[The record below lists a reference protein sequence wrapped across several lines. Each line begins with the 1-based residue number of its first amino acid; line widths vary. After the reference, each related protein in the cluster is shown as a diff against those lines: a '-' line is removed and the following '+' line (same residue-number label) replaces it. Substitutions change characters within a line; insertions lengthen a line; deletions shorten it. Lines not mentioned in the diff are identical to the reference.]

1 MLYNLKEATL
11 KIDNTSIDY
20 AVFGKGTKPLVIIP
34 GLTLRDVKGA
44 GWSLAYMYRIF
55 AKDYRVYVFDKKEI
69 IPEGY
74 KIKNLA
80 DDLAHAMRT
89 LDIENAHI
97 FGVSQGGMVAQ
108 YLALDYPELVDK
120 LVLGVTLS
128 RSNPT
133 VETVIQ
139 HWVQLSEKNDFEG
152 IVADMMEIMYSE
164 SYVKKYRWLFPILTK
179 ISKPKDMNRFMTLA
193 KTCLTCDTYDRLE
206 EIQCPTLVLGGKQDQ
221 IVTGEASE
229 EMAEKL
235 NCEIYMY
242 ERLGH
247 SAYEEAVDF
256 NERIYKFLLK
266 EN

>member
-11 KIDNTSIDY
+11 KIDNTSINY
-20 AVFGKGTKPLVIIP
+20 AVFGNGTKPLVIIP

-55 AKDYRVYVFDKKEI
+55 AKDYRVYIFDKKEI

-74 KIKNLA
+74 TIKNLA
-80 DDLAHAMRT
+80 DDLAHAMRE
-89 LDIENAHI
+89 LDIKNAHI

-108 YLALDYPELVDK
+108 CLALDYPELVDK

-128 RSNPT
+128 RNNST
-133 VETVIQ
+133 VENVIQ
-139 HWVQLSEKNDFEG
+139 KWVQLSEKNDFEG

-179 ISKPKDMNRFMTLA
+179 ISKPKDKNRFMTLA
-193 KTCLTCDTYDRLE
+193 KACLTCDTYDRLE

-235 NCEIYMY
+235 GCEIYMY

-247 SAYEEAVDF
+247 SAYEEAADF

>member
-11 KIDNTSIDY
+11 KIDNTSINY
-20 AVFGKGTKPLVIIP
+20 AVFGNGTKPLVIIP

-80 DDLAHAMRT
+80 DDLAHAMRE
-89 LDIENAHI
+89 LDIKNAHI

-108 YLALDYPELVDK
+108 CLALDYPELVDK

-128 RSNPT
+128 RNNST
-133 VETVIQ
+133 VENVIQ
-139 HWVQLSEKNDFEG
+139 KWVQLSEKNDFEG

-179 ISKPKDMNRFMTLA
+179 ISKPKDKNRFMTLA
-193 KTCLTCDTYDRLE
+193 KACLTCDTYDRLE

-229 EMAEKL
+229 EIAEKL

>member
-11 KIDNTSIDY
+11 KIDNASINY
-20 AVFGKGTKPLVIIP
+20 AVFGNGRKPLVIIP
-34 GLTLRDVKGA
+34 GLTLRDVKGT
-44 GWSLAYMYRIF
+44 GLSLAYMYRIF
-55 AKDYRVYVFDKKEI
+55 AKNYRVYIFDKKQI

-74 KIKNLA
+74 MIKNLA

-133 VETVIQ
+133 VENVIKK
-139 HWVQLSEKNDFEG
+139 WVQLSEKNDFEG

-193 KTCLTCDTYDRLE
+193 KACLTCDTYDRLE
-206 EIQCPTLVLGGKQDQ
+206 EIQCSTLVLGGKQDQ

-235 NCEIYMY
+235 GCEIYMY
-242 ERLGH
+242 KRLGH
-247 SAYEEAVDF
+247 SAYEEAADF

>member
-1 MLYNLKEATL
+1 MFYNLKEATL

-20 AVFGKGTKPLVIIP
+20 AVFGTGTKPLVMIP
-34 GLTLRDVKGA
+34 GLTLRDVKGT
-44 GWSLAYMYRIF
+44 GLSLAYMYRIF
-55 AKDYRVYVFDKKEI
+55 AKNYRVYIFDKKQI

-74 KIKNLA
+74 MIKNLA

-133 VETVIQ
+133 VENVIKK
-139 HWVQLSEKNDFEG
+139 WVQLSEKNDFEG

-193 KTCLTCDTYDRLE
+193 KACLTCDTYDRLE
-206 EIQCPTLVLGGKQDQ
+206 EIQCSTLVLGGKQDQ

-235 NCEIYMY
+235 GCEIYMY

-247 SAYEEAVDF
+247 SAYEEAADF

>member
-1 MLYNLKEATL
+1 MFYNLKEATL
-11 KIDNTSIDY
+11 KIDNTSINY
-20 AVFGKGTKPLVIIP
+20 AVFGNGTKPLVIIP

-80 DDLAHAMRT
+80 DDLVHAMRT
-89 LDIENAHI
+89 LDIENANI

-108 YLALDYPELVDK
+108 YLVLDYPELVDK

-128 RSNPT
+128 RNNPT
-133 VETVIQ
+133 VENVIQ
-139 HWVQLSEKNDFEG
+139 KWVQLSEKNDFEG

-193 KTCLTCDTYDRLE
+193 KACLTCDTYDRLD

-229 EMAEKL
+229 EIAEKL

-242 ERLGH
+242 EKFGH
-247 SAYEEAVDF
+247 SAYEEATDF
-256 NERIYKFLLK
+256 NERIYKFLSK